1 LFLNADVRINH
12 VTLIFSYLT
21 VRTAWK
27 QLFRATWK
35 DFNTHFGRLLENL
48 RRHKIDI
55 ETQASLVEI
64 ERNQSSRE
72 AQERQ
77 FLDAEILERKR
88 QAMAVIEKISPGNF
102 ELDQEIIA
110 KCWMK
115 EPNFGDWL
123 LCHEK
128 MKAWLDWKNADAE
141 VLWVKGIPGA
151 GQPPLLCHRSSLA
164 VC

>member
-1 LFLNADVRINH
+1 LFLNADVRINQ
-12 VTLIFSYLT
+12 VTFIFLYLT
-21 VRTAWK
+21 LPTAWK

-35 DFNTHFGRLLENL
+35 DFNIHFGRLLESL
-48 RRHKIDI
+48 RRHKSDI

-72 AQERQ
+72 AQEKQ
-77 FLDAEILERKR
+77 FFDAEIAERKR
-88 QAMAVIEKISPGNF
+88 QAMTIIEKISPANF
-102 ELDQEIIA
+102 DLDQEIIA

-128 MKAWLDWKNADAE
+128 MQAWLDSKNADAE
-141 VLWVKGIPGA
+141 VLWVKGKPGA
-151 GQPPLLCHRSSLA
+151 GQPPLLCHRSRLA
-164 VC
+164 IC